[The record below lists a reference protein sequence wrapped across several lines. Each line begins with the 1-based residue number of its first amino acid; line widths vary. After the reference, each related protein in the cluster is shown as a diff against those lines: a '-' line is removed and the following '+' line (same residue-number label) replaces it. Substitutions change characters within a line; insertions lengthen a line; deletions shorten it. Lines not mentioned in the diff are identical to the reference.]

1 MNKNRFYQ
9 LLESKIGNVMPLLIV
24 ENDPK
29 IDNFLKKY
37 QDKTINLYRNPEC
50 TEYDV
55 TGKIVNIKYLEYPNN
70 TKDHYLSIEIKHEF
84 SEGEEYTF
92 EYSVECN
99 YNPSKFSNKFIMDA
113 ASELLQKNPFWEK
126 YIFDGN
132 YDRYNKSFV
141 NDIFNKGSQLG
152 IQFCKKPN
160 ADFGMTN
167 SPNFNLA

>member
-1 MNKNRFYQ
+1 MNKNRFNQ
-9 LLESKIGNVMPLLIV
+9 LLESKMGNVMPLLIV
-24 ENDPK
+24 EEDDSK

-37 QDKTINLYRNPEC
+37 QDKTINLYLNPEC

-70 TKDHYLSIEIKHEF
+70 TKDHYLAIEIKHEF
-84 SEGEEYTF
+84 SEEEYTF

-99 YNPSKFSNKFIMDA
+99 YNPSKFSNKFSMSA
-113 ASELLQKNPFWEK
+113 ASELLQEKPYEEK
-126 YIFDGN
+126 YIFNGD

-167 SPNFNLA
+167 SPNSNLT